1 MRLYLLVGVTLVLTQ
16 SGFSQDFP
24 YRTSFEEPTYTLG
37 TLDGQDGW
45 SEQSATGSGLVQ
57 NAQVDGIG
65 LGDQSLQIASES
77 AVSRDI
83 LSPVGQALYVDGF
96 YRGPTVTVTPDPGS
110 LTEPGSSILLFHA
123 EEIMALDGDGA
134 GGGVWTDTGVSV
146 PADGLQRITIRQ
158 DYGAQTWDLFLDEQP
173 VLMDL
178 GFKNTLDRLSGIDIE
193 TSEEGAAFLDDFSVT
208 TAPPDFL
215 ADPALFYFQAEW
227 KETGALNWDLS
238 PLDPDGNVRDEDL
251 LELLQ
256 RLHNP

>member
-1 MRLYLLVGVTLVLTQ
+1 MRLFLLITGILVLAQ
-16 SGFSQDFP
+16 WGIAQDFP

-45 SEQSATGSGLVQ
+45 SDQSATGSGLVQ
-57 NAQVDGIG
+57 NVQADGIG
-65 LGDQSLQIASES
+65 LGEQSLQIASES

-83 LSPVGQALYVDGF
+83 LSPVGQSIYVDGY
-96 YRGPTVTVTPDPGS
+96 YRGPMVTTTPDPGS
-110 LTEPGSSILLFHA
+110 ITESGSSIVLFHTDG
-123 EEIMALDGDGA
+123 IMALDGNGA
-134 GGGVWTDTGVSV
+134 GGGVWTSTGVSV
-146 PADGLQRITIRQ
+146 PTGRLQRITIRQ
-158 DYGAQTWDLFLDEQP
+158 DYGSQTWDLYLDEQP

-178 GFKNTLDRLSGIDIE
+178 GFKNSLDRLNGIDIE
-193 TSEEGAAFLDDFSVT
+193 TSEEGDAYLDDFSVT

-227 KETGALNWDLS
+227 KETGPLNWDLA